1 MLTHNVEK
9 SVPCSRNFVLVNSP
23 WHRDKREN
31 GKKTCCHCQDWR
43 KGEFGNVAKHREICQ
58 KNVSFMCLNPLVG
71 GRESMIC
78 NDIIKNVRRAKF
90 TSISE
95 YMPFTLA
102 TFLIS

>member
-1 MLTHNVEK
+1 MAKKHAVTV
-9 SVPCSRNFVLVNSP
+9 RT
-23 WHRDKREN
+23 
-31 GKKTCCHCQDWR
+31 GK